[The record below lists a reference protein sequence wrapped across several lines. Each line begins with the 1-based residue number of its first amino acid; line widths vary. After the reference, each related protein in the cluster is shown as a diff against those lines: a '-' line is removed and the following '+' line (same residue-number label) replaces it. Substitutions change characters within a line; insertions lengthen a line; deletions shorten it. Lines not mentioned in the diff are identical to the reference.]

1 MKIFK
6 GMLSMFTALAMFVCT
21 MPSVKVSATT
31 IYGDVNNSG
40 TVDLTD
46 VSMLNLYLEG
56 SVSASSINK
65 KYADVDQNTVLDVCD
80 LKTLK
85 AYVTHSLSYLPY
97 SESENTFSDCSNYV
111 FPSDSPRYY
120 TKYKC
125 STGATSTYP
134 LNALSNYM
142 PRTGNIDGR
151 QIDSSANAKSVVELE
166 YKKNDG
172 QWYRGSG
179 FIVDNHIIATCAH
192 CIYNGTSFNTNYTIK
207 IYDSNG
213 STLLNTLYAK
223 ELHVPNSYI
232 SNPSGT
238 DYDYGLIYV
247 DSSLSSYGNIA
258 LGTATDYFMTTSSD
272 VSISGFPGEVSGSP
286 VGIVR
291 YFETGSVLS
300 TSTDALLKSTAYVS
314 LGDSGG
320 PMYIEYSLNGT
331 PFRSAIG
338 ICEGFVPTSPYNDR
352 YSVGVRITTPILRF
366 YMDNEYINSNN

>member
-6 GMLSMFTALAMFVCT
+6 ELLSIFTVLAMFVCAI
-21 MPSVKVSATT
+21 PSVKVSATT

-46 VSMLNLYLEG
+46 VSLLNLYLEG

-85 AYVTHSLSYLPY
+85 AYINHSLSYLPY
-97 SESENTFSDCSNYV
+97 SESGNTFNCNSYV
-111 FPSDSPRYY
+111 FPSDSTRSY
-120 TKYKC
+120 TKYNC
-125 STGATSTYP
+125 STGTQSTYT
-134 LNALSNYM
+134 LNGLSNYL
-142 PRTGNIDGR
+142 PRTGNYDGR
-151 QIDSSANAKSVVELE
+151 QIDSSANAKSVVHLE
-166 YKKNDG
+166 FEDNNG
-172 QWYRGSG
+172 QGWRGSG
-179 FIVDNHIIATCAH
+179 FIIDKHIIATCAH
-192 CIYNGTSFNTNYTIK
+192 CIYNGTSFFDNYTIK

-213 STLLNTLYAK
+213 TTLLNTLYAK
-223 ELHVPNSYI
+223 ELHVPSAYI
-232 SNPSGT
+232 SNPSS
-238 DYDYGLIYV
+238 YNDYGLIYV

-300 TSTDALLKSTAYVS
+300 TSTDAILKTTAYAS
-314 LGDSGG
+314 GGDSGG
-320 PMYIEYSLNGT
+320 PMYIEYTLGNNT
-331 PFRSAIG
+331 FRAAIG
-338 ICEGFVPTSPYNDR
+338 ICGHYNYASGVR
-352 YSVGVRITTPILRF
+352 YSGGVRITTPVLRF
-366 YMDNEYINSNN
+366 YMDNDHINSNN

>member
-6 GMLSMFTALAMFVCT
+6 GMLSMFTALAMFVCA

-80 LKTLK
+80 LKTIK
-85 AYVTHSLSYLPY
+85 AYIMHSLSYLPY
-97 SESENTFSDCSNYV
+97 SESGNTYSDCNNYV

-120 TKYKC
+120 TKYNC
-125 STGATSTYP
+125 TTGTTSTYP
-134 LNALSNYM
+134 LDALSNYM
-142 PRTGNIDGR
+142 PRTGNYDGR
-151 QIDSSANAKSVVELE
+151 QIDSSANAKSVVKLE
-166 YKKNDG
+166 FEDNDG
-172 QWYRGSG
+172 QGWRGSG
-179 FIVDNHIIATCAH
+179 FIVDKHIIATCAH
-192 CIYNGTSFNTNYTIK
+192 NIHNGTSFFTNHKIK

-223 ELHVPNSYI
+223 ELHVPNAYI
-232 SNPSGT
+232 SDPDGD

-247 DSSLSSYGNIA
+247 DSSLSSYGNIS
-258 LGTATDYFMTTSSD
+258 LGTMTDYFKSTSSD
-272 VSISGFPGEVSGSP
+272 VSVSGFPKIVSGVT
-286 VGIVR
+286 VGNVR

-300 TSTDALLKSTAYVS
+300 TSTDTLLKTTAYVS
-314 LGDSGG
+314 GGDSGG
-320 PMYIEYSLNGT
+320 PMYIEYSLGDDT
-331 PFRSAIG
+331 FRSAIG
-338 ICEGFVPTSPYNDR
+338 ICGYYKYDSGVR
-352 YSVGVRITTPILRF
+352 YSGGVRITTPILRF
-366 YMDNEYINSNN
+366 YMDNDNINNTEG

>member
-85 AYVTHSLSYLPY
+85 AYINHSLSYLPY
-97 SESENTFSDCSNYV
+97 SESGNTFNCNSYV
-111 FPSDSPRYY
+111 FPSDSTRSY
-120 TKYKC
+120 TKYNC
-125 STGATSTYP
+125 STGTQSTYT
-134 LNALSNYM
+134 LNGLSNYL
-142 PRTGNIDGR
+142 PRTGNYDGR
-151 QIDSSANAKSVVELE
+151 QIDSSANAKSIVKLE
-166 YKKNDG
+166 YKKSDG
-172 QWYRGSG
+172 VTYRASG
-179 FIVDNHIIATCAH
+179 FIVDKHIIATSAH

-213 STLLNTLYAK
+213 TTLLNTLYAK
-223 ELHVPNSYI
+223 ELHVPSSYI
-232 SNPSGT
+232 SNPSNY
-238 DYDYGLIYV
+238 YDYGLIYV

-272 VSISGFPGEVSGSP
+272 LSISGFPGEVSGSP
-286 VGIVR
+286 VGSVR
-291 YFETGSVLS
+291 YYETGEVLS
-300 TSTDALLKSTAYVS
+300 SSNSYMIDSTAYAS
-314 LGDSGG
+314 GGDSGG

-331 PFRSAIG
+331 TFRSALG
-338 ICEGFVPTSPYNDR
+338 IYSGHYDQTPTQNR
-352 YSVGVRITTPILRF
+352 YSTGVRITTPVLRF
-366 YMDNEYINSNN
+366 YMDNDHINSNN

>member
-6 GMLSMFTALAMFVCT
+6 ELLSIFTVLAMFVCT

-85 AYVTHSLSYLPY
+85 AYLTYSISYLPY
-97 SESENTFSDCSNYV
+97 NESGNPFNCNSYV
-111 FPSDSPRYY
+111 FPSDSTRSY
-120 TKYKC
+120 TKYNC
-125 STGATSTYP
+125 STGATSTYT

-142 PRTGNIDGR
+142 PRTGNYDGR
-151 QIDSSANAKSVVELE
+151 QIDSSANAKSVVKLE

-172 QWYRGSG
+172 QWYSGSG
-179 FIVDNHIIATCAH
+179 FIVDKHIIATCAH
-192 CIYNGTSFNTNYTIK
+192 CIHNGTSFNTNYTIK

-232 SNPSGT
+232 ANPSGT
-238 DYDYGLIYV
+238 DYEYGLIYV

-258 LGTATDYFMTTSSD
+258 LGNATDYFMTTYSD

-286 VGIVR
+286 VGNVR

-352 YSVGVRITTPILRF
+352 YSIGVRITTPILRF